1 MHEVCTFHVLS
12 VSSHNARSLTRFSLL
27 VKKVSQK
34 MVKGKNV
41 TTMIMV
47 FFLCEI
53 NHNRLP
59 DFLSVFLY
67 LINLKKS
74 FIFFLNNNVF
84 FFMLSCLN

>member
-1 MHEVCTFHVLS
+1 MHEVCTFHDLS
-12 VSSHNARSLTRFSLL
+12 VCSHNARSLTTFSLL
-27 VKKVSQK
+27 MKKVSQK

-41 TTMIMV
+41 TTVIMF

-67 LINLKKS
+67 RINFKKKAS
-74 FIFFLNNNVF
+74 FF
-84 FFMLSCLN
+84 S